1 MGKLSKKE
9 RHKIF
14 ERMEGFYD
22 NKTVFDYYKPDK
34 NSTQKIQ
41 LYNWLHLLHI
51 DSSKEYALYK
61 GLQLIPK
68 KEYVNLTP
76 FNTNPDLDSSYAF
89 TILGVVANYS
99 KSTGEICLNFIDYD
113 DKSSWSYRGTNEKS
127 FSGITTE
134 FSLNSALKNDE
145 YFFGG
150 NVGGSSLKKMKEP
163 LKDFQNIDFDTI
175 YLQRYNKTYPD
186 NNNNND
192 PDNIPLDTIATE
204 VSPNTNIWFIN
215 KDDVIINTNQ
225 TLAINKGVTVT
236 SFYNIINNG
245 KFTNEGTFCTAKNF
259 TNNNN
264 FNNNGGTTLNYLGG
278 IFNNT
283 GLVENKS
290 GGKIINLQS
299 TYTGK
304 PFDGRQIITY

>member
-1 MGKLSKKE
+1 
-9 RHKIF
+9 
-14 ERMEGFYD
+14 MEGFYD

-76 FNTNPDLDSSYAF
+76 FNTSPDLDSSYAF

-113 DKSSWSYRGTNEKS
+113 DKSSWSYRGINEKS

-175 YLQRYNKTYPD
+175 YLQRYNKTYPND
-186 NNNNND
+186 NNNNNND
-192 PDNIPLDTIATE
+192 LDDNITLDSIATE
-204 VSPNTNIWFIN
+204 SAPNIWFIN
-215 KDDVIINTNQ
+215 KDDVIINPSQ
-225 TLAINKGVTVT
+225 TLVIDKGVTVT

-245 KFTNEGTFCTAKNF
+245 KFTNEGTFCIAKKNF
-259 TNNNN
+259 TNNAD
-264 FNNNGGTTLNYLGG
+264 FNNNGGTTLIYLDGTL
-278 IFNNT
+278 NNS
-283 GLVENKS
+283 GRIYNKS

-299 TYTGK
+299 TYNGNSVVGN
-304 PFDGRQIITY
+304 PLVRLTY

>member
-1 MGKLSKKE
+1 MSKLSKKE

-14 ERMEGFYD
+14 KRMEGFYD

-76 FNTNPDLDSSYAF
+76 FNTSPDLDSSYAF

-175 YLQRYNKTYPD
+175 YLQRYNKTYPND
-186 NNNNND
+186 N
-192 PDNIPLDTIATE
+192 
-204 VSPNTNIWFIN
+204 
-215 KDDVIINTNQ
+215 
-225 TLAINKGVTVT
+225 
-236 SFYNIINNG
+236 
-245 KFTNEGTFCTAKNF
+245 
-259 TNNNN
+259 
-264 FNNNGGTTLNYLGG
+264 
-278 IFNNT
+278 
-283 GLVENKS
+283 ENK
-290 GGKIINLQS
+290 
-299 TYTGK
+299 
-304 PFDGRQIITY
+304 P